1 MSGGRPGLGKPLG
14 RTPVA
19 TATAA
24 GPSVS
29 SQDPLHSGATRRGAW
44 GPSAY
49 LPVAGASYLSL
60 KKLVPGAQE
69 PGLGRA
75 STSPQP
81 GRTLGGRHWALS
93 EHRELSRLEPS
104 GEGGGVTAPT
114 PGRRRRRINI

>member
-69 PGLGRA
+69 PGLDFSGWC
-75 STSPQP
+75 SEGSP
-81 GRTLGGRHWALS
+81 WANVLAQRGCDLDS
-93 EHRELSRLEPS
+93 SVER
-104 GEGGGVTAPT
+104 
-114 PGRRRRRINI
+114 

>member
-1 MSGGRPGLGKPLG
+1 MSPAPLQVGRVPNPPDKEAQVLGGRPGLGKPL

-75 STSPQP
+75 STSPQAWEDP
-81 GRTLGGRHWALS
+81 WRQALGP
-93 EHRELSRLEPS
+93 E
-104 GEGGGVTAPT
+104 
-114 PGRRRRRINI
+114 